1 MSSVVT
7 LKIFVLSQEELPFI
21 KKSIVKGDFFFFLMW
36 TIKKKLFI
44 FDWAGSLLLH
54 VDFL

>member
-21 KKSIVKGDFFFFLMW
+21 KKSIVKGDFFFF
-36 TIKKKLFI
+36 
-44 FDWAGSLLLH
+44 FDMDH
-54 VDFL
+54 